1 MYAVVL
7 ARTSVL
13 SRPGIFIT
21 PWVNDC
27 GSSAQGF
34 SAGIA
39 LPPVG
44 NIFTSFFNHSTGC
57 LQPVFGEESHLP
69 TSYPVCLPACNFPSL
84 FLRFQTSLSHP
95 RLINASEAPT
105 EAPTVTRI
113 VNTTPSS
120 SNYLKPPPRFASC
133 SSFPSSYLSLL
144 YLLATRQ
151 RLCRCN
157 QFLEPCLMLP
167 VLHYLWL
174 ACTIFISSLVA
185 CIKWLKK
192 NLICLLATSPHV
204 LHFNCTSTETSQVTF
219 TAQTLTHAK
228 TRSVKRR
235 LLEAST
241 PVLILFFFFLLHT
254 I

>member
-1 MYAVVL
+1 MGPRSRGFLPVL
-7 ARTSVL
+7 HCLRWETSL
-13 SRPGIFIT
+13 PLFFII
-21 PWVNDC
+21 PLVACN
-27 GSSAQGF
+27 Q
-34 SAGIA
+34 
-39 LPPVG
+39 
-44 NIFTSFFNHSTGC
+44 C
-57 LQPVFGEESHLP
+57 LEKNLICLHL
-69 TSYPVCLPACNFPSL
+69 YLVCLPACDVLSL

-95 RLINASEAPT
+95 SLIHASEAPNKT
-105 EAPTVTRI
+105 PTVD
-113 VNTTPSS
+113 VNRQDHAVSQG

-133 SSFPSSYLSLL
+133 SSFPSPYLSLL

-204 LHFNCTSTETSQVTF
+204 LHFNCASTETSQVTF

>member
-1 MYAVVL
+1 MLVNSDERLGIMAGPRAGISIFSSLALLFFFFSFGWFANGASGLYAVVL

-69 TSYPVCLPACNFPSL
+69 TCNVPSRPALQLHVQKDQSGDIHGADTDAC
-84 FLRFQTSLSHP
+84 QD
-95 RLINASEAPT
+95 A
-105 EAPTVTRI
+105 V
-113 VNTTPSS
+113 
-120 SNYLKPPPRFASC
+120 
-133 SSFPSSYLSLL
+133 
-144 YLLATRQ
+144 RQ
-151 RLCRCN
+151 RL
-157 QFLEPCLMLP
+157 
-167 VLHYLWL
+167 
-174 ACTIFISSLVA
+174 
-185 CIKWLKK
+185 LK
-192 NLICLLATSPHV
+192 TS
-204 LHFNCTSTETSQVTF
+204 
-219 TAQTLTHAK
+219 A
-228 TRSVKRR
+228 
-235 LLEAST
+235 